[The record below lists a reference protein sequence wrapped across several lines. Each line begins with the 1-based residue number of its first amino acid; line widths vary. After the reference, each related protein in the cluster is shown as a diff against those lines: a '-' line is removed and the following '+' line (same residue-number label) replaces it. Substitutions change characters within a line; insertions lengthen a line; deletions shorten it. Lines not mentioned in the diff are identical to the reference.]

1 MELIGIMTRELA
13 QRFVLFTDDGC
24 ILLSKFGTQWTL
36 PSEEQLQ
43 DLDMIPGAETSSD
56 RPTTRGSSDKPTTGG
71 SSEKDLVSKIQ

>member
-1 MELIGIMTRELA
+1 MELIGIMTGELA

-43 DLDMIPGAETSSD
+43 DLDMIPGAEASSD
-56 RPTTRGSSDKPTTGG
+56 IPIMGG
-71 SSEKDLVSKIQ
+71 SIERDLVSKIQ